1 MPATQPTETE
11 IKLPAPAAAAAR
23 RLLRAAGFRVHR
35 RRVFEDNTLFDTA
48 GLKLRHAGTL
58 LRVRRAGSQF
68 VLTYKGRAQA
78 GGRHKSREELEV
90 KLSDA
95 GAMAEIIQRLGF
107 HPVFRYQKYR
117 TEYKQHGKSGIATL
131 DETPIGIYLELE
143 GPPAWI
149 DRTARRLGF
158 REEDYITE
166 SYGRLYLD
174 WCKQQGRKPADMVF
188 GSGGRGSAV
197 GDQGTQS
204 ATR

>member
-1 MPATQPTETE
+1 M
-11 IKLPAPAAAAAR
+11 
-23 RLLRAAGFRVHR
+23 
-35 RRVFEDNTLFDTA
+35 
-48 GLKLRHAGTL
+48 
-58 LRVRRAGSQF
+58 
-68 VLTYKGRAQA
+68 
-78 GGRHKSREELEV
+78 

-117 TEYKQHGKSGIATL
+117 TEYKQHGKSGVATL

-143 GPPAWI
+143 GTPAWV

-174 WCKQQGRKPADMVF
+174 WCRKNRVKPGNMVF
-188 GSGGRGSAV
+188 GSGG
-197 GDQGTQS
+197 GDRGTQS
-204 ATR
+204 ATPGSADANPAGSNPPPAKT